1 MMFREI
7 MGTTNFPIWHPFSND
22 WWTFAT
28 LFLMILCLVGI
39 SELTLRFKWW
49 SSHTNRK
56 LVHIIVGLLVSIT
69 PLIFENR
76 IQPALL
82 AAIFIILNGIAL
94 RKHSFKGIHSQEQKS
109 YGTVFFPLGF
119 LIVVVCFWNYPIY
132 IIISM
137 TILALSDPMA
147 AFVGQK
153 ITNPKRYIIW
163 AETKSI
169 EGSITML
176 VSSMLLTWGIIL
188 FFFPD
193 NHAFFY
199 IMIAFFTGITA
210 MVSEGLSFRGSDN
223 LSIPILIILFLE
235 IFLSKTAEG
244 TVIEYLKFAFLII
257 FIFIIAYRNQSL
269 TEDGLIGAMIMG
281 LLIYG
286 LGGYQYLVP
295 LFIFFIL
302 SSILSHIIIIKPKDQ
317 HLRPRRNIIQ
327 VYSNGGI
334 AMILVIMDHF
344 NPQPWIY
351 PAFIASVTTAMA
363 DTWGTEIG
371 KLSSRKPVDII
382 TFKSLQT
389 GDSGGITMVGTIGSL
404 FGAIVLGLVGYVFGI
419 PGTITLLIIL
429 SGFASALFDSII
441 GGTVQ
446 ARFICCTTSDIS
458 EKGAI
463 KNRKGYLYTG
473 WNWINNDMV
482 NLLSTICGPCL
493 FVILLYYLS

>member
-28 LFLMILCLVGI
+28 LFLMILFLVGI
-39 SELTLRFKWW
+39 SELTLRFEWW

-56 LVHIIVGLLVSIT
+56 LVHVIVGLLVSIT

-153 ITNPKRYIIW
+153 ATSTKRYIIW

-176 VSSMLLTWGIIL
+176 VSSILLTWGIIL

-199 IMIAFFTGITA
+199 IMIAFFT
-210 MVSEGLSFRGSDN
+210 V
-223 LSIPILIILFLE
+223 
-235 IFLSKTAEG
+235 
-244 TVIEYLKFAFLII
+244 
-257 FIFIIAYRNQSL
+257 
-269 TEDGLIGAMIMG
+269 
-281 LLIYG
+281 
-286 LGGYQYLVP
+286 
-295 LFIFFIL
+295 
-302 SSILSHIIIIKPKDQ
+302 
-317 HLRPRRNIIQ
+317 
-327 VYSNGGI
+327 
-334 AMILVIMDHF
+334 
-344 NPQPWIY
+344 
-351 PAFIASVTTAMA
+351 
-363 DTWGTEIG
+363 
-371 KLSSRKPVDII
+371 
-382 TFKSLQT
+382 
-389 GDSGGITMVGTIGSL
+389 
-404 FGAIVLGLVGYVFGI
+404 
-419 PGTITLLIIL
+419 
-429 SGFASALFDSII
+429 
-441 GGTVQ
+441 
-446 ARFICCTTSDIS
+446 
-458 EKGAI
+458 
-463 KNRKGYLYTG
+463 
-473 WNWINNDMV
+473 
-482 NLLSTICGPCL
+482 
-493 FVILLYYLS
+493 